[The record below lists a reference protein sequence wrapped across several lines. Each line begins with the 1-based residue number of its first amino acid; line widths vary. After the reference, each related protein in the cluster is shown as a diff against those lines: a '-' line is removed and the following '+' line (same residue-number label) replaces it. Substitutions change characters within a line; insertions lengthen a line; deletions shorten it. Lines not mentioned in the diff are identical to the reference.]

1 MWSALWRAACVS
13 LYLASVRPS
22 SPCGAQGRREFGD
35 VDTYDFKLQCSGVWQ
50 VRVRVRVRVRVIQA
64 AVLGRVAGE
73 G

>member
-1 MWSALWRAACVS
+1 
-13 LYLASVRPS
+13 
-22 SPCGAQGRREFGD
+22 

-64 AVLGRVAGE
+64 AVLGRAAGE